1 MRLLLRS
8 AVLALVFA
16 LGMVVDQVAAQSSSA
31 FPAWTAP
38 AARRYAGF
46 ERLSLTTATAAAL
59 ASIPAKDGA
68 TGVRY
73 MVAFVE
79 GGDLR
84 FRLDGAGTLP
94 TASIGVPIRDG
105 GWMPFTID
113 ADTMAQLRFIR
124 TGSATVDVWVLYFW

>member
-1 MRLLLRS
+1 MRHILR
-8 AVLALVFA
+8 AGLLALV
-16 LGMVVDQVAAQSSSA
+16 VSISSIDDQVAAQSSSL
-31 FPAWTAP
+31 PAQTVP

-46 ERLSLTTATAAAL
+46 ERLTLSSGSAAAL

-68 TGVRY
+68 QQVRY
-73 MVAFVE
+73 MVAFIE
-79 GGDLR
+79 GGDVR

-94 TASIGVPIRDG
+94 TASVGVPIRDG

-113 ADTMAQLRFIR
+113 ADAMAQLRFIR